1 MAIPCFYLPEL
12 ECDGVRVDLPETES
26 AHALQ
31 SRRLKSGARI
41 NLTNG
46 RGLTGRAEIIKTT
59 KRLVTVQVESVTS
72 HVRSEPG
79 LTIAVAMPKGDRQ
92 KVMVDMLTQLGVT
105 TIIPL
110 VSRYSV
116 TNVKEAQIKKLQRL
130 VIEACKQ
137 SQNPWFTEIAH
148 PSSIAAVLD
157 QAAAAYYANQ
167 GGDSI
172 SEYKNIEG
180 PVTVLIGPEGGFSE
194 SEVDEFEKNEI
205 ASISVG
211 QHILRT
217 ETAAIALAS
226 VFMSNDGG

>member
-12 ECDGVRVDLPETES
+12 ECDGVSVDLPETES

-41 NLTNG
+41 NLING
-46 RGLTGRAEIIKTT
+46 RGLTGQAEIIKTT

-105 TIIPL
+105 KIIPL

-148 PSSIAAVLD
+148 PSSIAEVLD

-172 SEYKNIEG
+172 SDYKNREG
-180 PVTVLIGPEGGFSE
+180 HVTVLIGPEGGFSE

>member
-41 NLTNG
+41 NLING
-46 RGLTGRAEIIKTT
+46 RGLTGQAEIIKTT

-226 VFMSNDGG
+226 VFMSNDDG

>member
-41 NLTNG
+41 NLING
-46 RGLTGRAEIIKTT
+46 RGLTGQAEIIKTT

-105 TIIPL
+105 KIIPL

-226 VFMSNDGG
+226 VFMSNDDG